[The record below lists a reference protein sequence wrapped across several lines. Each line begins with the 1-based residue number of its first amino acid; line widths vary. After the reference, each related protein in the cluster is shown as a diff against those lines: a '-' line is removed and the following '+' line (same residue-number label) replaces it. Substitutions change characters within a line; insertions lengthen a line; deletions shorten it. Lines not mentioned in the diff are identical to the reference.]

1 MKQASVLS
9 DNDIRARLKTS
20 PPLLE
25 GLTNAETQIQSCG
38 VDLTVRSVAWYTTA
52 GTVDFD
58 NSQRVLSST
67 EQIEWADDQVDLS
80 AGAYH
85 IVYNEKVNL
94 PPDLMALV
102 YPRSSLMRCG
112 VTVHTAVWDPG
123 YCGRGEALLVVH
135 NPHGFRLR
143 KGARIAQLVFTGIG
157 TDVERSYNGRFHG
170 ENA

>member
-9 DNDIRARLKTS
+9 DYDIRARLMTS

-25 GLTNAETQIQSCG
+25 ELADANTQIQSCG

-52 GTVDFD
+52 GAVDFD
-58 NSQRVLSST
+58 NSRRVLSST
-67 EQIEWADDQVDLS
+67 EQIDWIDDWIDLPE
-80 AGAYH
+80 GAYH

-123 YCGRGEALLVVH
+123 YSGRGEALLVVH
-135 NPHGFRLR
+135 NRHGFHLR
-143 KGARIAQLVFTGIG
+143 KGARIAQLVFTCIG
-157 TDVERSYNGRFHG
+157 ADVERSYNGRFRG